1 MKIISKMLAPII
13 LICLFLISVGTV
25 LASDFQVKELKTP
38 NGIKLWFMEEK
49 SLPIISV
56 SLIFRGGSS
65 LDPDEKE
72 GLGIMVSSLIDEGAG
87 ELNSYEFNSPAPS
100 SIKLDTIIP
109 KPSFSSGS
117 KDEPPRK
124 IKLTEIMGNDF
135 SSINH
140 SLIPFGVFN
149 SLTWKSDAKTVPT
162 DIKKR
167 QIRIIGASILLI
179 IFIKS
184 YLFRELT
191 FR

>member
-65 LDPDEKE
+65 LDPDGKE

-87 ELNSYEFNSPAPS
+87 ELNSYEFQKKLSDL
-100 SIKLDTIIP
+100 SISLGFDVDRD
-109 KPSFSSGS
+109 SFSGS
-117 KDEPPRK
+117 LKTLRYNYKEAFR
-124 IKLTEIMGNDF
+124 LLG
-135 SSINH
+135 
-140 SLIPFGVFN
+140 L
-149 SLTWKSDAKTVPT
+149 SLTKPRFD
-162 DIKKR
+162 D
-167 QIRIIGASILLI
+167 
-179 IFIKS
+179 
-184 YLFRELT
+184 
-191 FR
+191 